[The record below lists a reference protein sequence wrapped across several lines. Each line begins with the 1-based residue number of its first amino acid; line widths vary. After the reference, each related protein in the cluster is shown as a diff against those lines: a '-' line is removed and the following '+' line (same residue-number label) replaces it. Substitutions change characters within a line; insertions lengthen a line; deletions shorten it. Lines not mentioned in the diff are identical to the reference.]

1 VNVCALAT
9 VRSVTVTAHPHAPAR
24 FPSLVADLPLT
35 RRALEF
41 AAARHEG
48 QRREADWAPFILHP
62 LEVAQLLRG
71 RGYRD
76 EVVAAA
82 VLHDIVEDTGV
93 EAAELEERFGREVA
107 KLVEVVSE
115 PSPDGSYR
123 ERKARLREAVGSAG
137 EDALVIYAADKVAK
151 TRELRMLL
159 ASGREGAPNPDK
171 IEHYRAS
178 LDLLEA
184 RLRDHPLVQQL
195 RFELETLEL
204 LPPHAGA

>member
-1 VNVCALAT
+1 M
-9 VRSVTVTAHPHAPAR
+9 TVTIAPPR

-35 RRALEF
+35 RRALAF

-48 QRREADWAPFILHP
+48 QRREADHAPFILHP

-71 RGYRD
+71 RAYGD

-93 EAAELEERFGREVA
+93 EPAELEQRFGAEVA
-107 KLVEVVSE
+107 RLVEVLTE
-115 PSPDGSYR
+115 PSPLGSYR
-123 ERKARLREAVGSAG
+123 ERKARLRSAVADAG

-151 TRELRMLL
+151 TRELRMTL
-159 ASGREGAPNPDK
+159 ARGDGGTPDPAVL
-171 IEHYRAS
+171 EHYWAS

-184 RLRDHPLVQQL
+184 RMVDHPLVQQL

-204 LPPHAGA
+204 LPPQAGE